1 MKKLKKR
8 GPVPPTGG
16 RKRITVNLPRS
27 LLAFVKSLEGG
38 SLSTKIVGL
47 ISSMEGKCNAGSE
60 S

>member
-1 MKKLKKR
+1 MKRKPLKR

-47 ISSMEGKCNAGSE
+47 IQSNLESSK
-60 S
+60 